1 MFFYSPQDAI
11 LSEMTAIDIE
21 EHHHWIAQM
30 EFLPEMFK
38 AIENNV
44 KILSRICVSLVEEKK
59 QQRKKISKGAL
70 RHWKQILL
78 FLKNSFIKV
87 QFKYHKTHIC

>member
-1 MFFYSPQDAI
+1 
-11 LSEMTAIDIE
+11 MTAIDIE

-44 KILSRICVSLVEEKK
+44 KLLCRISVFLFEEKK
-59 QQRKKISKGAL
+59 RQRKKTGKGA
-70 RHWKQILL
+70 
-78 FLKNSFIKV
+78 
-87 QFKYHKTHIC
+87 